1 MKQKSW
7 ILIFT
12 VLAAV
17 LAAVTA
23 LQTKRGGT
31 LAAVYQDGRQIAV
44 LDLRHDTEL
53 TVTGPAGK
61 NIVAVSDGKVSVRQA
76 DCPDQICVK
85 HGPLT
90 ENGGPIVCLPN
101 RLSVQW
107 LSKQTAV
114 DAVSGG
120 GG

>member
-1 MKQKSW
+1 MKQRSW

-12 VLAAV
+12 VLAAA
-17 LAAVTA
+17 LAALTA
-23 LQTKRGGT
+23 LQTKHGGT

-53 TVTGPAGK
+53 TVSGPAGK
-61 NIVAVSDGKVSVRQA
+61 NVIVVAGGQVSVQQA